1 VPADIVATSVWK
13 YLLSRMNAVH
23 GRRAM
28 GAFAGPPGIGKSTSI
43 ASFVAEHPGR
53 VAVVRVR
60 QPSAKAILVQ
70 QHMLDAIRA
79 ASGSPYYHAPSDK
92 RGLERA
98 VDGALADWS
107 GRAWSACGGGEELQP
122 RLTIVFD
129 EAQTLA
135 PISIEMLRFWN
146 DGVGDVYPIGMVFV
160 GNHEFR
166 IDDSD
171 GQASFLSA
179 AVASRTPYRKTFS
192 YADLSDDDLSLFIEA
207 KGDVQPD
214 ALALLLAHCRSR
226 RTNRDLRRLD
236 RELGDLVAEAGG
248 GPITAAN
255 VKISLGL
262 E

>member
-1 VPADIVATSVWK
+1 VPAEIVATSVWK

-23 GRRAM
+23 GHRAM

-79 ASGSPYYHAPSDK
+79 ASGSPYYHA
-92 RGLERA
+92 
-98 VDGALADWS
+98 LADWS
-107 GRAWSACGGGEELQP
+107 GRAWSGCGGDEEQP

-135 PISIEMLRFWN
+135 PVSIEMLRFWN
-146 DGVGDVYPIGMVFV
+146 DGVGDVYPIGMVFM

-207 KGDVQPD
+207 KGDVQPE
-214 ALALLLAHCRSR
+214 ALALLLAHCKAR

-248 GPITAAN
+248 GPITAAI
-255 VKISLGL
+255 VRTSLGL
-262 E
+262 A